1 MKFGLF
7 SHVPWPEDT
16 APQQVVDNITEEFV
30 VGEGLG
36 FDSGWLAEHHFSRYG
51 IGSASL
57 MLLAN
62 IAARTTSLRLGTAVI
77 IPPLHH
83 PVRLAE
89 DTATLDLLSAGRL
102 DAGFGRGT
110 AGYEYTGYSV
120 DSDESQ
126 ARFQESIQ
134 VIEGLWTTPG
144 FTHEGQYFRVNN
156 ANLVPPPVQKPHPPM
171 YIAATRSQETQDFVA
186 ASGHSGI
193 MGVVL
198 DTSDAL
204 ELCHRLLADSRK
216 SGREMDMG
224 GIPFFR
230 YFYVAET
237 EEQAR
242 RDSEAALNWTMDVN
256 QWRRTYR
263 EGSEVYD
270 SLEGFRKMRTE
281 LPPSYEYLFEHRAF
295 IGNPDQIVAKIC
307 ALQDAGIGYFGCN
320 FSFGGMPQ
328 DRVLKSMELFAR
340 EVMPAFSQQPTS
352 SGGRDS

>member
-7 SHVPWPEDT
+7 SHVPWPEGM
-16 APQQVVDNITEEFV
+16 APNQVVDNITEEFCI
-30 VGEGLG
+30 GEQLG

-51 IGSASL
+51 LGSASL
-57 MLLAN
+57 LLLAN

-89 DTATLDLLSAGRL
+89 DTATLDLLSGGRL

-126 ARFQESIQ
+126 ARFQESVRI
-134 VIEGLWTTPG
+134 IEGLWTTPG
-144 FTHEGQYFRVNN
+144 FTYSGEYFQVEN
-156 ANLVPPPVQKPHPPM
+156 ANLVPPPAQRPHPPM
-171 YIAATRSQETQDFVA
+171 YLAATRSRETQEFVA
-186 ASGHSGI
+186 SSGHSGI

-198 DTSDAL
+198 DTSHAL
-204 ELCHRLLADSRK
+204 ELSYQLVADSSRAGK
-216 SGREMDMG
+216 EMDLA

-237 EEQAR
+237 EQQAR

-263 EGSEVYD
+263 SGSEVYD
-270 SLEGFRKMRTE
+270 SLEEFRATRTE

-295 IGNPDQIVAKIC
+295 IGSPEQIIDRIR

-328 DRVLKSMELFAR
+328 DKVLRSMELFAR
-340 EVMPAFSQQPTS
+340 EVMPEFT
-352 SGGRDS
+352 

>member
-1 MKFGLF
+1 MKFALF

-16 APQQVVDNITEEFV
+16 APSEVVDNITEEFC
-30 VGEGLG
+30 VGEQLG

-51 IGSASL
+51 LGSASL

-89 DTATLDLLSAGRL
+89 DTATLDLISGGRL

-110 AGYEYTGYSV
+110 AGYEYTGYRV

-126 ARFQESIQ
+126 ARFQESISI
-134 VIEGLWTTPG
+134 IEGLWTTPN
-144 FTHEGQYFRVNN
+144 FSYEGEYYQVHN

-171 YIAATRSQETQDFVA
+171 YIAATRTRETQDFAA

-198 DTSDAL
+198 DTSDGL
-204 ELCHRLLADSRK
+204 DLCNRLVADSRM

-256 QWRRTYR
+256 QWRRSYKC
-263 EGSEVYD
+263 GSEVYD
-270 SLEGFRKMRTE
+270 SLDQFRRTRTE
-281 LPPSYEYLFEHRAF
+281 LPPSFEYLFEHRAF
-295 IGNPDQIVAKIC
+295 IGNPEQIIAKIR

-320 FSFGGMPQ
+320 LSFGGMPQ
-328 DRVLKSMELFAR
+328 DKVLRSMELFAR
-340 EVMPAFSQQPTS
+340 KVMPEFV
-352 SGGRDS
+352 

>member
-7 SHVPWPEDT
+7 SHVPWPQEL
-16 APQQVVDNITEEFV
+16 APSQVVDNITQEFMAGEE
-30 VGEGLG
+30 LG
-36 FDSGWLAEHHFSRYG
+36 FHSGWLAEHHFSRYG

-62 IAARTTSLRLGTAVI
+62 IAAHTKKLRLGTAVI

-89 DTATLDLLSAGRL
+89 DTATLDLLSGGRL

-120 DSDESQ
+120 DNNESQ
-126 ARFQESIQ
+126 LRFQESIQ
-134 VIEGLWTTPG
+134 IIEGLWTIPG
-144 FTHEGQYFRVNN
+144 FTFAGSHFQVRDV
-156 ANLVPPPVQKPHPPM
+156 NLVPPPVQKPHPPM
-171 YIAATRSQETQDFVA
+171 YIAATRTRETQDFA
-186 ASGHSGI
+186 ASSGHSGI
-193 MGVVL
+193 IGVVL
-198 DTSDAL
+198 DTTDGL
-204 ELCHRLLADSRK
+204 ELCYQLVEGAQR
-216 SGREMDMG
+216 SGNGMDIG

-242 RDSEAALNWTMDVN
+242 RDSELALNWTMDVN
-256 QWRRTYR
+256 QWRRSYSR
-263 EGSEVYD
+263 GSEVYD
-270 SLEGFRKMRTE
+270 SLEDFRQTRSE
-281 LPPSYEYLFEHRAF
+281 LPPSFEYLFQHRAF
-295 IGNPDQIVAKIC
+295 IGGPDQIIAKIR

-328 DRVLKSMELFAR
+328 DKVIKSMELFAR
-340 EVMPAFSQQPTS
+340 EVMPAFV
-352 SGGRDS
+352 

>member
-7 SHVPWPEDT
+7 SHVPWPEELT
-16 APQQVVDNITEEFV
+16 PSQVVDNITEEFV
-30 VGEGLG
+30 VGEELG

-51 IGSASL
+51 LGSASL

-62 IAARTTSLRLGTAVI
+62 IAARTKKLRLGTAVI

-89 DTATLDLLSAGRL
+89 DTATLDLLSSGRL
-102 DAGFGRGT
+102 DAGFGRGQG
-110 AGYEYTGYSV
+110 GYEYAGYSV
-120 DSDESQ
+120 DHDESQ
-126 ARFQESIQ
+126 LRFQESIQ
-134 VIEGLWTTPG
+134 IIEGLWTTPG
-144 FTHEGQYFRVNN
+144 FTYEGKHFHVKD

-171 YIAATRSQETQDFVA
+171 YIAATRTRETQDFAA

-193 MGVVL
+193 IGVVL
-198 DTSDAL
+198 DTTDGL
-204 ELCHRLLADSRK
+204 DLCYQLVEGANQ
-216 SGREMDMG
+216 SGTAMDIG

-256 QWRRTYR
+256 QWRRTYQR
-263 EGSEVYD
+263 GSEVYD
-270 SLEGFRKMRTE
+270 SLDDFLRTRTE
-281 LPPSYEYLFEHRAF
+281 LPPSYDYLFEHRAF
-295 IGNPDQIVAKIC
+295 IGNPDQIIAKIR

-328 DRVLKSMELFAR
+328 DKVLKSMELFAR
-340 EVMPAFSQQPTS
+340 EVMPEFT
-352 SGGRDS
+352 

>member
-1 MKFGLF
+1 MKFALF

-16 APQQVVDNITEEFV
+16 APSEVVDNITEEFC
-30 VGEGLG
+30 VGEQLG

-51 IGSASL
+51 LGSASL

-89 DTATLDLLSAGRL
+89 DTATLDLISGGRL

-110 AGYEYTGYSV
+110 AGYEYTGYRV

-126 ARFQESIQ
+126 ARFQESISI
-134 VIEGLWTTPG
+134 IEGLWTTPN
-144 FTHEGQYFRVNN
+144 FSYEGEYYQVHN

-171 YIAATRSQETQDFVA
+171 YIAATRTRETQDFAA

-198 DTSDAL
+198 DTSDGL
-204 ELCHRLLADSRK
+204 DLCNRLVADSRM

-256 QWRRTYR
+256 QWRRSYKC
-263 EGSEVYD
+263 GSEVYD
-270 SLEGFRKMRTE
+270 SLDQFRRTRTE
-281 LPPSYEYLFEHRAF
+281 FPPSFEYLFEHRAF
-295 IGNPDQIVAKIC
+295 IGNPEQIIAKIR

-328 DRVLKSMELFAR
+328 DKVLRSMELFAR
-340 EVMPAFSQQPTS
+340 KVMPEFV
-352 SGGRDS
+352 

>member
-7 SHVPWPEDT
+7 SHVPWPEET
-16 APQQVVDNITEEFV
+16 SPQQVVENITEEFV
-30 VGEGLG
+30 LGEELG

-51 IGSASL
+51 LGSASL

-62 IAARTTSLRLGTAVI
+62 IAARTTKLRLGTAVV

-89 DTATLDLLSAGRL
+89 DTATLDVLSGGRL

-110 AGYEYTGYSV
+110 AGYEFDGYSV
-120 DSDESQ
+120 DIAESQ
-126 ARFQESIQ
+126 TRFQESIRI
-134 VIEGLWTTPG
+134 IEGLWTTRN
-144 FTHEGQYFRVNN
+144 FTFEGAHYQVKNT
-156 ANLVPPPVQKPHPPM
+156 NLVPPPVQKPHPPM
-171 YIAATRSQETQDFVA
+171 YIAATRSQETQDFAA

-193 MGVVL
+193 IGVVL
-198 DTSDAL
+198 DTGDAL
-204 ELCHRLLADSRK
+204 DLCNQLVTDAGK
-216 SGREMDMG
+216 SGKEMDIG

-263 EGSEVYD
+263 GGSEVYD
-270 SLEGFRKMRTE
+270 SLDEFRRTRAE
-281 LPPSYEYLFEHRAF
+281 LPTSFEYLFEHRAF
-295 IGNPDQIVAKIC
+295 IGDPGQIVARIR
-307 ALQDAGIGYFGCN
+307 ALQDAGINYFGCN

-340 EVMPAFSQQPTS
+340 EVMPEFA
-352 SGGRDS
+352 

>member
-7 SHVPWPEDT
+7 SHVPWPEDV
-16 APQQVVDNITEEFV
+16 APAQVVDNITEEFV
-30 VGEGLG
+30 AGEELG

-51 IGSASL
+51 LGSASL

-62 IAARTTSLRLGTAVI
+62 IAARTKKLRLGTAVV

-89 DTATLDLLSAGRL
+89 DTATLDLLSGGRL

-120 DSDESQ
+120 DNNESQ
-126 ARFQESIQ
+126 LRFQESIH
-134 VIEGLWTTPG
+134 IIKGLWTTPD
-144 FTHEGQYFRVNN
+144 FTFEGQHYRVKN

-171 YIAATRSQETQDFVA
+171 YIAATRTRETQDFAA

-193 MGVVL
+193 IGVVL
-198 DTSDAL
+198 DTADGL
-204 ELCHRLLADSRK
+204 DLCCQLVDGAREA
-216 SGREMDMG
+216 GRPMDIG

-242 RDSEAALNWTMDVN
+242 RDSEPALNWTLDVN
-256 QWRRTYR
+256 QWRRTYQR
-263 EGSEVYD
+263 GSEVHD
-270 SLEGFRKMRTE
+270 SLEDFRRTRTE
-281 LPPSYEYLFEHRAF
+281 LPPSFEYLFQHRAF
-295 IGNPDQIVAKIC
+295 IGNPEQVIAKIR
-307 ALQDAGIGYFGCN
+307 ALQDAGIDYFGCN

-328 DRVLKSMELFAR
+328 DKVLKSMELFAR
-340 EVMPAFSQQPTS
+340 EVMPEFA
-352 SGGRDS
+352 

>member
-7 SHVPWPEDT
+7 SHVPWPEET
-16 APQQVVDNITEEFV
+16 SPQQVVDNITEEFV
-30 VGEGLG
+30 VGEELG

-51 IGSASL
+51 LGSASL

-62 IAARTTSLRLGTAVI
+62 IAAKTATLRLGTAVI

-120 DSDESQ
+120 DIEESQ
-126 ARFQESIQ
+126 ARFQESIRI
-134 VIEGLWTTPG
+134 IEGLWTTPG
-144 FTHEGQYFRVNN
+144 FSFTGDHFQVEN

-171 YIAATRSQETQDFVA
+171 YIAATRSQETQDFAA

-193 MGVVL
+193 IGVVL
-198 DTSDAL
+198 DTGDAL
-204 ELCHRLLADSRK
+204 DLCNQLVAGAAK
-216 SGREMDMG
+216 SGKEMDIG

-237 EEQAR
+237 EQQAR

-256 QWRRTYR
+256 QWRRTYKG
-263 EGSEVYD
+263 GSEVYD
-270 SLEGFRKMRTE
+270 SLAEFRRTRAE
-281 LPPSYEYLFEHRAF
+281 LPTSYEYLFEHRAF
-295 IGNPDQIVAKIC
+295 IGDPEQIVAKIR
-307 ALQDAGIGYFGCN
+307 ALQDAGIDYFGCN

-328 DRVLKSMELFAR
+328 DKVLKSMELFAR
-340 EVMPAFSQQPTS
+340 EVMPEFA
-352 SGGRDS
+352 

>member
-16 APQQVVDNITEEFV
+16 APSQVVDNITEEFC
-30 VGEGLG
+30 VGEQLG

-51 IGSASL
+51 LGSASL

-62 IAARTTSLRLGTAVI
+62 IAARTKTLRLGTAVI

-89 DTATLDLLSAGRL
+89 DTATLDVLSGGRL

-120 DSDESQ
+120 DSNESQ
-126 ARFQESIQ
+126 ARFQESVQI
-134 VIEGLWTTPG
+134 IEGLWTTPD
-144 FTHEGQYFRVNN
+144 FTFNGQHFQVEK
-156 ANLVPPPVQKPHPPM
+156 ANLVPPPVQRPHPPM
-171 YIAATRSQETQDFVA
+171 YIAATRSRETQDFAA

-198 DTSDAL
+198 DTTDAL
-204 ELCHRLLADSRK
+204 DLCNQQVTGSRK
-216 SGREMDMG
+216 AGREMDIG

-242 RDSEAALNWTMDVN
+242 RDSEAAMNWTMDVN
-256 QWRRTYR
+256 QWRRTYTG
-263 EGSEVYD
+263 GSEVYD
-270 SLEGFRKMRTE
+270 SLEEFRRTRTE
-281 LPPSYEYLFEHRAF
+281 YPPSYDYLFQHRAF
-295 IGNPDQIVAKIC
+295 IGDPDQIIAKIK
-307 ALQDAGIGYFGCN
+307 ALQDVGIGYFGCN

-328 DRVLKSMELFAR
+328 DKVLKSMELFAR
-340 EVMPAFSQQPTS
+340 RVMPEFA
-352 SGGRDS
+352 

>member
-7 SHVPWPEDT
+7 SHVPWPEDI
-16 APQQVVDNITEEFV
+16 APSQVVDNITEEFV
-30 VGEGLG
+30 VGEQLG

-51 IGSASL
+51 LGSASL

-62 IAARTTSLRLGTAVI
+62 IAARTTTLRLGTAVI

-89 DTATLDLLSAGRL
+89 DTATLDLLSGGRL
-102 DAGFGRGT
+102 DAGFGRGQG
-110 AGYEYTGYSV
+110 GYEYAGYSV
-120 DSDESQ
+120 DHAESQ
-126 ARFQESIQ
+126 ERFRESIRI
-134 VIEGLWTTPG
+134 IEGLWTTRD
-144 FTHEGQYFRVNN
+144 FTFEGEHYQVHN

-171 YIAATRSQETQDFVA
+171 YIAATRSQETQDFAA

-193 MGVVL
+193 IGVVL
-198 DTSDAL
+198 DTTDGLS
-204 ELCHRLLADSRK
+204 LCDQLVDGAREA
-216 SGREMDMG
+216 GRPMDMG

-242 RDSEAALNWTMDVN
+242 RDAEPGLNWTLDVN
-256 QWRRTYR
+256 QWRRSYSR
-263 EGSEVYD
+263 GSEVYD
-270 SLEGFRKMRTE
+270 SLEEFKRTRTE
-281 LPPSYEYLFEHRAF
+281 YPPSFEYLYEHRAF
-295 IGNPDQIVAKIC
+295 IGNPEQVAAKIR

-328 DRVLKSMELFAR
+328 DKVLRSMELFAR
-340 EVMPAFSQQPTS
+340 EVMPEFA
-352 SGGRDS
+352 

>member
-7 SHVPWPEDT
+7 SHVPWPEDV
-16 APQQVVDNITEEFV
+16 APSQVVDNITEEFV
-30 VGEGLG
+30 VGEELG

-51 IGSASL
+51 LGSASL

-62 IAARTTSLRLGTAVI
+62 IAARTRKLRLGTAVI

-89 DTATLDLLSAGRL
+89 DTATLDLLSGGRL

-126 ARFQESIQ
+126 LRFQESIQ
-134 VIEGLWTTPG
+134 IIEGLWTTPG
-144 FTHEGQYFRVNN
+144 FSFEGQHFQVKE

-171 YIAATRSQETQDFVA
+171 YIAATRTRETQEFA
-186 ASGHSGI
+186 ASSGHSGI
-193 MGVVL
+193 IGVVL
-198 DTSDAL
+198 DTTDGL
-204 ELCHRLLADSRK
+204 DLCYQLVEGAK
-216 SGREMDMG
+216 QSGKKMDIG

-230 YFYVAET
+230 YFYVGET

-256 QWRRTYR
+256 QWRRTYQR
-263 EGSEVYD
+263 GSEVYD
-270 SLEGFRKMRTE
+270 SLDDFLRTRTE
-281 LPPSYEYLFEHRAF
+281 LPPSYDYLFEHRAF
-295 IGNPDQIVAKIC
+295 IGNPDQIIAKIR

-328 DRVLKSMELFAR
+328 DKVLKSMELFAR
-340 EVMPAFSQQPTS
+340 EVMPEFA
-352 SGGRDS
+352 

>member
-7 SHVPWPEDT
+7 SHVPWPEEIS
-16 APQQVVDNITEEFV
+16 PSQVVDNITEEFV
-30 VGEGLG
+30 FGEELG

-62 IAARTTSLRLGTAVI
+62 IAARTKKLRLGTAVI

-83 PVRLAE
+83 PVKLAE
-89 DTATLDLLSAGRL
+89 DTATLDLLSGGRL

-120 DSDESQ
+120 DITESQ
-126 ARFQESIQ
+126 ERFQESIQ
-134 VIEGLWTTPG
+134 IVEGLWSTPG
-144 FTHEGQYFRVNN
+144 FSFEGRYFQVHN
-156 ANLVPPPVQKPHPPM
+156 ANLVPPPVQRPHPPM
-171 YIAATRSQETQDFVA
+171 YIAATRTRETQDFAA

-193 MGVVL
+193 IGVVL
-198 DTSDAL
+198 DTSDGL
-204 ELCHRLLADSRK
+204 DLCYQLVEGARE
-216 SGREMDMG
+216 SGNDMDIG

-256 QWRRTYR
+256 QWRRTY
-263 EGSEVYD
+263 EGGSEVYD
-270 SLEGFRKMRTE
+270 SLAHFRSTRTE
-281 LPPSYEYLFEHRAF
+281 APTSFDYLYQHRAF
-295 IGNPDQIVAKIC
+295 IGNPEQITAKIR
-307 ALQDAGIGYFGCN
+307 ALQDAGIDYFGCN

-328 DRVLKSMELFAR
+328 DKVLKSMELFAR
-340 EVMPAFSQQPTS
+340 EVMPEFA
-352 SGGRDS
+352 